1 MQRPQNSQASPE
13 PDDRPYTRLTIK
25 LSQIKRHNIST
36 NTLMGWRNGEDPER
50 ITEIYSVHGTDWCL
64 PHGRRALHSARSVA
78 TQKDPSSHSHR
89 YLPQEVKHNTV
100 RKAKLKSII

>member
-1 MQRPQNSQASPE
+1 MNSYLRFSR
-13 PDDRPYTRLTIK
+13 DYVKRRK
-25 LSQIKRHNIST
+25 LSAKVWGFTYS
-36 NTLMGWRNGEDPER
+36 GEEVRR
-50 ITEIYSVHGTDWCL
+50 ITEIYSVCGTDWCL